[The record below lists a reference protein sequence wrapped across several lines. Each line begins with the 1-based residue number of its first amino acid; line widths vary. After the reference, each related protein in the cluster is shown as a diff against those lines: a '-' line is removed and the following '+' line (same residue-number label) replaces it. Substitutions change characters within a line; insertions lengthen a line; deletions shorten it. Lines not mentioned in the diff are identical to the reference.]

1 MDKKLTIGLIA
12 GACAVTV
19 AAGVFAAVGI
29 VSSTPENML
38 LAGIANTVS
47 DAKANESYQ
56 VLHNMISGGSLEV
69 GADLQKLAGSNTPG
83 SADFKAYFDKDRVSD
98 VIQGSVTLDQDT
110 YTAQCFI
117 NPDSLVFDT
126 DLIQDG
132 AVGTDLRKVSDN
144 IKGSILDP
152 ETKTRYSLDE
162 EQYKTLITLRDK
174 MLASNDL
181 ENEVL
186 RIEKKYRKLFVDEL
200 DEVCKFTKDT
210 DKISL
215 NGKDQACYTVTIDTT
230 AEEVAGVMVD
240 VLEKFE
246 DDKDLNKIIDRY
258 LPEEEDA
265 NDFFWEIDH
274 IIESLKNTDKADI
287 KLVFYI
293 TRGTK
298 RIAMIDGTVVHKDE
312 DGTDSRFRFSLTL
325 GASLKNPG
333 NIVFTAAENE
343 NRISCEYKVEEDSK
357 SAFSA
362 VIRSLESDGESE
374 NNKTLVSFYLD
385 RTNGDYTIKGDDLE
399 ISGTYVEK
407 GSVHTITIDKIRGDS
422 VARYQ
427 KDDSDCIEPALTIVI
442 SEKDKM
448 PKAPSYREITAFTEN
463 ELDSY
468 SKDLSTAF
476 DNLLEEIKLCFPSL
490 TESDIGL

>member
-1 MDKKLTIGLIA
+1 M
-12 GACAVTV
+12 
-19 AAGVFAAVGI
+19 
-29 VSSTPENML
+29 
-38 LAGIANTVS
+38 
-47 DAKANESYQ
+47 
-56 VLHNMISGGSLEV
+56 
-69 GADLQKLAGSNTPG
+69 
-83 SADFKAYFDKDRVSD
+83 
-98 VIQGSVTLDQDT
+98 
-110 YTAQCFI
+110 
-117 NPDSLVFDT
+117 
-126 DLIQDG
+126 
-132 AVGTDLRKVSDN
+132 
-144 IKGSILDP
+144 
-152 ETKTRYSLDE
+152 
-162 EQYKTLITLRDK
+162 
-174 MLASNDL
+174 
-181 ENEVL
+181 
-186 RIEKKYRKLFVDEL
+186 
-200 DEVCKFTKDT
+200 
-210 DKISL
+210 
-215 NGKDQACYTVTIDTT
+215 
-230 AEEVAGVMVD
+230 
-240 VLEKFE
+240 
-246 DDKDLNKIIDRY
+246 
-258 LPEEEDA
+258 
-265 NDFFWEIDH
+265 
-274 IIESLKNTDKADI
+274 
-287 KLVFYI
+287 
-293 TRGTK
+293 
-298 RIAMIDGTVVHKDE
+298 
-312 DGTDSRFRFSLTL
+312 

-407 GSVHTITIDKIRGDS
+407 GSVHTITIDKIRGDA